1 MPKLAAAAVC
11 AYGRLLRV
19 GELMQGV
26 DHGVIRFAVNLWDC
40 GFFEALDEIIDR
52 GCCHSGGGG
61 GHKIES

>member
-40 GFFEALDEIIDR
+40 GVFEALTRLSTEVAAIV
-52 GCCHSGGGG
+52 GGVGV
-61 GHKIES
+61 IR